1 MDEVKDY
8 KAAFQL
14 HGKVALVTGAGGNLG
29 AEYVERWCLRA
40 LQYSLPI
47 SMIKVQKR

>member
-1 MDEVKDY
+1 MGEVKDY

-29 AEYVERWCLRA
+29 AEICRA
-40 LQYSLPI
+40 LVSAGAAVLATD
-47 SMIKVQKR
+47 VND